1 MPTAGIINGS
11 QYTVMFDSDGGSP
24 VIADHVTD
32 LSVSIS
38 TDTRDTTTK
47 NNGGYRAILPGLKS
61 LSVNFTA
68 YYANNATNGFDELMA
83 DFLAGTKQT
92 VKISSIDW
100 DATSEPPAPTEIAGD
115 MEISFEAYITSL
127 ELSAGVEDNTSYT
140 CTLECVSAITY
151 AAHV

>member
-1 MPTAGIINGS
+1 MATTGIINGS
-11 QYTVMFDSDGGSP
+11 QYTVMFDSATP

-38 TDTRDTTTK
+38 TETRDTTTK
-47 NNGGYRAILPGLKS
+47 NNGGYRALLPGLKS

-68 YYANNATNGFDELMA
+68 YYANDATNGFDELMA
-83 DFLAGTKQT
+83 DFLTGTKQS

-100 DATSEPPAPTEIAGD
+100 DASPSATEIAGD
-115 MEISFEAYITSL
+115 MEITFDAYITSL
-127 ELSAGVEDNTSYT
+127 ELSAGTEDNASYT

-151 AAHV
+151 AAHPA

>member
-1 MPTAGIINGS
+1 MATSGIINGS
-11 QYTVMFDSDGGSP
+11 QYTVMFDSDGGTP
-24 VIADHVTD
+24 VVADHVTD

-68 YYANNATNGFDELMA
+68 YYANEATNGFDELMA
-83 DFLAGTKQT
+83 DFLTGTLQN
-92 VKISSIDW
+92 VKITSYDW
-100 DATSEPPAPTEIAGD
+100 ANDTEIAGD
-115 MEISFEAYITSL
+115 MEISFDAYITSL
-127 ELSAGVEDNTSYT
+127 ELSAGTEDNTSYT

-151 AAHV
+151 AAHPA